1 MLFEPKFRFL
11 KIIWRVISFF
21 LGGGRSIQLSYGD
34 NYEIPLILRGFS
46 HSGQG
51 PGLYSEAVSIRKMAF
66 LLMDFR
72 PLKTTFEKLFIL
84 PILEKRSNHD
94 AIQTEALI
102 LKILWR
108 VMFFFE
114 GGALYPT
121 KLRIQLFYYTAFS
134 CRMARFLCIENCLFH
149 WKRRL
154 SL

>member
-1 MLFEPKFRFL
+1 MVTLR
-11 KIIWRVISFF
+11 

-34 NYEIPLILRGFS
+34 NYEISLILRGFS

-51 PGLYSEAVSIRKMAF
+51 SGLYSEAISIRRMDF

-72 PLKTTFEKLFIL
+72 PLKTTFEKLFML

-108 VMFFFE
+108 VMFFF
-114 GGALYPT
+114 
-121 KLRIQLFYYTAFS
+121 
-134 CRMARFLCIENCLFH
+134 
-149 WKRRL
+149 
-154 SL
+154 

>member
-1 MLFEPKFRFL
+1 MWFEHTAFR
-11 KIIWRVISFF
+11 

-34 NYEIPLILRGFS
+34 NYEIPLNLHGFS

-72 PLKTTFEKLFIL
+72 PLKAVFEKLFL
-84 PILEKRSNHD
+84 FPMLEKRLNHD

-108 VMFFFE
+108 VISFF
-114 GGALYPT
+114 
-121 KLRIQLFYYTAFS
+121 
-134 CRMARFLCIENCLFH
+134 
-149 WKRRL
+149 
-154 SL
+154 

>member
-1 MLFEPKFRFL
+1 MKFFQGGRCNAT
-11 KIIWRVISFF
+11 

-66 LLMDFR
+66 LLLDFR
-72 PLKTTFEKLFIL
+72 PLKTTFEKLFML

-108 VMFFFE
+108 VMFFF
-114 GGALYPT
+114 
-121 KLRIQLFYYTAFS
+121 
-134 CRMARFLCIENCLFH
+134 
-149 WKRRL
+149 
-154 SL
+154 